1 VSTRALV
8 DGILRREGAQ
18 YSNHPADRGGPT
30 KYGITLE
37 RLQAWRRRPTFA
49 ADVEQLAEGEARE
62 IYLSE
67 YFTAPSFDRINDER
81 LQELVVDC
89 GVNHG
94 VDTAAKWIQ
103 SAAAVATDGK
113 LGPVSLA
120 AINGGNQVALYLRVL
135 AARVRI
141 YGRLVTND
149 PKLADLGA
157 AAKGLQAQNAAG
169 WNNRAAEF
177 IDALAREVVGEG

>member
-1 VSTRALV
+1 MTARELV
-8 DGILRREGAQ
+8 DGVLRREGSR
-18 YSNHPADRGGPT
+18 YTNHPADRGGPT
-30 KYGITLE
+30 KYGITLQ
-37 RLQAWRRRPTFA
+37 RLQEWRRRPTFA
-49 ADVEQLAEGEARE
+49 ADVEQLSEGEARE

-67 YFTAPSFDRINDER
+67 YFTGPAFDRIGDDR
-81 LQELVVDC
+81 LQELVTDC

-103 SAAAVATDGK
+103 AAAGVAVDGK

-141 YGRLVTND
+141 YGRLVSND
-149 PKLADLGA
+149 PKLDALGDA
-157 AAKGLQAQNAAG
+157 GKGLQAQNAAG

-177 IDALAREVVGEG
+177 IDRLAREVTEEG